1 MFITDVEHIN
11 THGGSIRVYIK
22 RNQTDIKPTVLDF
35 ISKEKEF
42 GLDKYQTYINFA
54 KKIEQAKINVIKN
67 IKSLKDQGL
76 SLVGYGAPAKATT
89 SLNYFGITNQEIDYI
104 VEDNSLKHNKIVPGV
119 NIPIYSKDK
128 LNEKLPDVIIV
139 MAWNFFEDIKRSNQN
154 LIDLG
159 VKFISIK
166 DLQN

>member
-1 MFITDVEHIN
+1 M
-11 THGGSIRVYIK
+11 
-22 RNQTDIKPTVLDF
+22 LDF

-54 KKIEQAKINVIKN
+54 KKIEQAKINVLKN
-67 IKSLKDQGL
+67 IKSLKAQGL

-89 SLNYFGITNQEIDYI
+89 SLNYFGITNQEIDYTI
-104 VEDNSLKHNKIVPGV
+104 EDNPLKHNKIIPGV